1 MIYNDFQKG
10 MCYTI
15 SMIILC
21 FLIAYLLGSIPTGL
35 WIGQYFFNVDLR
47 TEGSGNTGTTNTF
60 RVLGRQ
66 AGIITFLVDF
76 FKGSLAT
83 YLPILLGLPVS
94 PILFGLAAVL
104 GHVFPIFAQFKGGKA
119 VATSAGA
126 VFAYS
131 FGFFIYM
138 AIIFFGVLYL
148 FSMISLSSMAAAIA
162 AILGVLIF
170 PAIHFMIPEYDTAFT
185 LTIIGIALLILIRH
199 RSNVVRILER
209 KENIVP
215 WGINLSQQKPEK
227 APSDSEEE

>member
-1 MIYNDFQKG
+1 
-10 MCYTI
+10 
-15 SMIILC
+15 MIILC

-35 WIGQYFFNVDLR
+35 WIGQHFFNIDLR

-60 RVLGRQ
+60 RILGKQ
-66 AGIITFLVDF
+66 AGMITFLIDF

-104 GHVFPIFAQFKGGKA
+104 GHVFPIFAHFKGGKA

-170 PAIHFMIPEYDTAFT
+170 PAIHFLIPEYDTAFT

-199 RSNVVRILER
+199 RSNVVRILDR
-209 KENIVP
+209 KENIIP

-227 APSDSEEE
+227 AHSDSKNS

>member
-1 MIYNDFQKG
+1 
-10 MCYTI
+10 
-15 SMIILC
+15 MIILC

-35 WIGQYFFNVDLR
+35 WIGQYFFNIDLR

-60 RVLGRQ
+60 RILGKQ
-66 AGIITFLVDF
+66 AGMITFLIDF

-94 PILFGLAAVL
+94 PILFGLVAVL
-104 GHVFPIFAQFKGGKA
+104 GHVFPIFAHFKGGKA

-170 PAIHFMIPEYDTAFT
+170 PAIHFLIPEYDTAFT

-199 RSNVVRILER
+199 RSNVVRILDR

-227 APSDSEEE
+227 AHSDSKNS